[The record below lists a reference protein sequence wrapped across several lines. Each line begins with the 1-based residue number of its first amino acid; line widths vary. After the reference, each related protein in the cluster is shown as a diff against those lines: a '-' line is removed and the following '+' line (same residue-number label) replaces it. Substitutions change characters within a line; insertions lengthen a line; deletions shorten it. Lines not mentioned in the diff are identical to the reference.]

1 MNEQATSLQASFWFM
16 IVLQTLGSVDMP
28 GRGPRKMPAPR
39 AYAAIIVTW
48 GVLQL
53 AADMGGERAGR
64 AAKAVAW
71 VIVLAGMVVGPFG
84 STVTNLLNSVANN
97 VAPSST
103 PSSTSGGFGTGT
115 TQGTQPNANT
125 TIGSAPSQVGQAGET
140 AATAAGQTATS
151 ATGTFAQRVLDAI
164 KGLLP

>member
-53 AADMGGERAGR
+53 VADMGGERAGR
-64 AAKAVAW
+64 AAKAMAW

-84 STVTNLLNSVANN
+84 SLVTNLLNSVANN
-97 VAPSST
+97 VAPSAT
-103 PSSTSGGFGTGT
+103 AGSTSVGGATSPTGFGT
-115 TQGTQPNANT
+115 
-125 TIGSAPSQVGQAGET
+125 SATASSAASQVGQVGEN
-140 AATAAGQTATS
+140 AATATNQTAQSS
-151 ATGTFAQRVLDAI
+151 AGTFGQRVLDAI

>member
-1 MNEQATSLQASFWFM
+1 MNEQANSLQASFWAM

-64 AAKAVAW
+64 AAKAMAW

-84 STVTNLLNSVANN
+84 SLVTNLLNSVANS
-97 VAPSST
+97 VAPSETAGST
-103 PSSTSGGFGTGT
+103 SVGGATPATASSTLSS
-115 TQGTQPNANT
+115 
-125 TIGSAPSQVGQAGET
+125 IPSQVGQVGEN
-140 AATAAGQTATS
+140 AATATNQTAQSS
-151 ATGTFAQRVLDAI
+151 AGTIGQRILNAI
-164 KGLLP
+164 KGIF